1 MLNCTPLAAAAR
13 QYHGNCCV
21 ICLRQVRAAADAGDV
36 LAQLQV
42 ASLLEKG
49 EGVKQEF
56 GLGFRSRSF

>member
-1 MLNCTPLAAAAR
+1 M
-13 QYHGNCCV
+13 